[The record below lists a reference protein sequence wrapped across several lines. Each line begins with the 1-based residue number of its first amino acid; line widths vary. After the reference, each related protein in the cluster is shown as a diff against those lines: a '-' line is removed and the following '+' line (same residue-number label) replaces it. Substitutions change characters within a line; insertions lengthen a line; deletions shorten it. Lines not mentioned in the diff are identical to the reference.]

1 MSKNVEMGTAGS
13 LTVALLIIA
22 VAFLMRSF
30 YQRFTR
36 LQKREDNEPK

>member
-1 MSKNVEMGTAGS
+1 MTKNIDMGAAGS

-30 YQRFTR
+30 YKRFMGVDRSDDST
-36 LQKREDNEPK
+36 K

>member
-1 MSKNVEMGTAGS
+1 MTKNIDMGAAGS

-30 YQRFTR
+30 YKRFMGVDRSDDST
-36 LQKREDNEPK
+36 Q